1 MWIWYR
7 KSPRDEL
14 WRCLMLEVRM
24 KRRNQQK
31 RLKRSDLWDND
42 IVRCQKSSE
51 ERQSK
56 RRE

>member
-24 KRRNQQK
+24 KRKNQQK
-31 RLKRSDLWDND
+31 RLKRSDFWDND

-51 ERQSK
+51 DRQSK